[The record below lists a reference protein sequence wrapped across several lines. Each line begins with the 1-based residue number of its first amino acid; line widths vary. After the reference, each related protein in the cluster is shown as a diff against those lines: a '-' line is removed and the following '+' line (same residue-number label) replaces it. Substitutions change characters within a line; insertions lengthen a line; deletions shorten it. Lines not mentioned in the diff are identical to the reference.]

1 MTTEANLKEA
11 FAGESQ
17 ANRKYLAFAK
27 KAEREGFTNVARL
40 FRTAA
45 EAETIHALGHLNAL
59 DGVKSTAANLREAIE
74 GETYEFTK
82 MYPPMVETAQAENHK
97 GKLMLEYAL
106 KSEAIH
112 AKLYKLALEAVAQ
125 GKDLSETSFYLCPVC
140 GHIEL
145 GNPPAT
151 CPICNIK
158 GEKFIQ
164 V

>member
-1 MTTEANLKEA
+1 
-11 FAGESQ
+11 
-17 ANRKYLAFAK
+17 
-27 KAEREGFTNVARL
+27 
-40 FRTAA
+40 
-45 EAETIHALGHLNAL
+45 
-59 DGVKSTAANLREAIE
+59 
-74 GETYEFTK
+74 
-82 MYPPMVETAQAENHK
+82 VETAQAEKHK
-97 GKLMLEYAL
+97 GKLMFEYAL

-145 GNPPAT
+145 GNPPAV
-151 CPICNIK
+151 CPICGVK